1 MNFGEYNMEDILLQ
15 YLVASFVQKFH
26 KQMGFSVCIFLKQ

>member
-15 YLVASFVQKFH
+15 YLVVSFVQEIH
-26 KQMGFSVCIFLKQ
+26 KQMGFIVCIFLKQ